1 MWLTLAFIA
10 SLPNGGHVVFDY
22 SDPPDSLSP
31 EVRAAHDQRA
41 ARVSA
46 VGEPWLNYFA
56 AEELRAKLIA
66 LGFSEIE
73 DLGPPQIA
81 SRFFPNRAASIP
93 ERGGHIVHAT
103 APGSADQMFPP

>member
-1 MWLTLAFIA
+1 
-10 SLPNGGHVVFDY
+10 
-22 SDPPDSLSP
+22 PPDSLSP

-41 ARVSA
+41 ARVSV

-73 DLGPPQIA
+73 DLVPPEIA

-93 ERGGHIVHAT
+93 ERCGHIVHAT
-103 APGSADQMFPP
+103 SHGSAEGLRKSGPGAAPFQSSSDSPR